1 MDFKKLA
8 DEAKAAIDKRGGTDS
23 LKEDLGELKD
33 IASGE
38 GSLADKA
45 KEAVEA
51 VKDPGDDGTVT
62 PDPAPAQPGEAAP
75 DSSPQEGGGRHRGQG
90 GGHGG
95 GGHGGQGKHRGGG
108 GRQAR

>member
-33 IASGE
+33 IASGD

-51 VKDPGDDGTVT
+51 VKDPGDAGTVT
-62 PDPAPAQPGEAAP
+62 PDPAPAPVPEAAAE
-75 DSSPQEGGGRHRGQG
+75 SSRARA
-90 GGHGG
+90 
-95 GGHGGQGKHRGGG
+95 
-108 GRQAR
+108 QARRIGR